1 MRAEHSFDRELWQ
14 ELITKHEGLELCLI
28 SERIKSEMDQRGN
41 IVGCA
46 KEREMW
52 ISARVSRDW
61 QSFPTIQLLE
71 STLVLKACV
80 NYHRSTHLSKLTET
94 LNFLFS
100 SPANWAFGSLLMFLS
115 YTPTFALLL
124 FALLLLA
131 LFWWIMLRLFCD
143 GYGGRRGT
151 EPCWLL
157 CDDDLDL
164 FASGSIGGNVQTS
177 PLKWNPFDVRKRR
190 MSLRF
195 STWGWWSQGCS
206 ILWKACFKGCDALT
220 PKQWNL
226 SWHRR

>member
-1 MRAEHSFDRELWQ
+1 MKGWNFAWF
-14 ELITKHEGLELCLI
+14 
-28 SERIKSEMDQRGN
+28 QRGLN
-41 IVGCA
+41 QKWI
-46 KEREMW
+46 REGTL
-52 ISARVSRDW
+52 SVASRVNLFVSGRHR
-61 QSFPTIQLLE
+61 QSFPTIQLLG
-71 STLVLKACV
+71 SSLVLKAYV
-80 NYHRSTHLSKLTET
+80 NYHRSTHLSKLTDT

-177 PLKWNPFDVRKRR
+177 PLKWNPFDVRKRGEWVWGL
-190 MSLRF
+190 LRE
-195 STWGWWSQGCS
+195 GGRSQGCS